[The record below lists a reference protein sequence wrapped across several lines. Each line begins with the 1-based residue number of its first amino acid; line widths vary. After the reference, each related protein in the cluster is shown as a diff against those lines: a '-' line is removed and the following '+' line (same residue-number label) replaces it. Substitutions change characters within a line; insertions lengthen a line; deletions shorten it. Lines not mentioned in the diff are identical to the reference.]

1 MELREYYAIVLK
13 WWWLLVLCTIM
24 GGGAAYTVSSQLPPT
39 YEASTLLLI
48 GGTLDVMN
56 PTTGEMATS
65 EKLAQT
71 YAELIKTQRVVE
83 ATMLALG
90 LPEEPEVTV
99 TLRRNTQLLGETVTD
114 RDPRRA
120 AATANELA
128 RQLILQSPSAPQRDE
143 QAYREFVR
151 GQLRELERE
160 IVALSQTIVDREG
173 APSDELDHLQEEL
186 STRRTNYSTLL
197 GYLKGSSVNYITVFE
212 QAQVPKEPIG
222 PKVLQNTVLAAVV
235 GLMLAGG
242 AAFLIEYLDDSVRG
256 PEDIEQALGLPVLG
270 AITRT
275 GDGVGEFDIVSLKYP
290 LSSFS
295 EAYRMLRTNLR
306 YALPASTESRVFLFT
321 SPGPL
326 EGKTTVSANVAT
338 VIAMAG
344 QRTVLLDADLRRP
357 RQHKMWDIE
366 NSLGLSSFLVG
377 EVDDVA
383 SILRPTESEGLT
395 IIPSGPVPP
404 NAAELLNSPRMEELL
419 QSLRDQADVVIVDSP
434 PVFAVTDAAIL
445 ASMVT
450 ASILV
455 VEAGQTKLQAC
466 AAAAEA
472 LKRGADNLIGV
483 VFNNVALK
491 RRGYG
496 RHSSYYGYYSYGG
509 SYGYSANADPKGSKT
524 SWAKAL
530 DRIRGR
536 HGRAS

>member
-24 GGGAAYTVSSQLPPT
+24 GGGAAYIVSSQLPPT
-39 YEASTLLLI
+39 YEASTLLMI
-48 GGTLDVMN
+48 GGTLDVVN
-56 PTTGEMATS
+56 PTTGELSTS

-71 YAELIKTQRVVE
+71 YAELIKTRRVVE

-99 TLRRNTQLLGETVTD
+99 TLRRNTQLLGVTITD

-120 AATANELA
+120 AETANELA
-128 RQLILQSPSAPQRDE
+128 RQLISQSPSAPQRDE

-160 IVALSQTIVDREG
+160 IVALSRAIVDREG
-173 APSDELDHLQEEL
+173 APSDELDRLQEAL
-186 STRRTNYSTLL
+186 NSRRSNYSTLL
-197 GYLKGSSVNYITVFE
+197 SYLKGSSVNYITVFE
-212 QAQVPKEPIG
+212 RAQVPQEPIG

-256 PEDIEQALGLPVLG
+256 PEGIEQVLGLPLLG
-270 AITRT
+270 TIMRT

-295 EAYRMLRTNLR
+295 EGYRMLRTNLR
-306 YALPASTESRVFLFT
+306 YALPASTEGRVFLFT
-321 SPGPL
+321 SAGL
-326 EGKTTVSANVAT
+326 AEGKTTVTANVAT

-357 RQHKMWDIE
+357 RQYKMWDIE
-366 NSLGLSSFLVG
+366 NSPGLSSFLVG

-404 NAAELLNSPRMEELL
+404 NAAELLNSARMEELL

-434 PVFAVTDAAIL
+434 PLFAVTDASIL

-455 VEAGQTKLQAC
+455 VEAGRTKLQAC
-466 AAAAEA
+466 AGAAEA

-483 VFNNVALK
+483 VLNNVELK

-496 RHSSYYGYYSYGG
+496 YYSYYGGYYSYGG
-509 SYGYSANADPKGSKT
+509 SYGYPASADPKGIKAG
-524 SWAKAL
+524 WAKVL
-530 DRIRGR
+530 DWIRR
-536 HGRAS
+536 KLGRAS